1 MKFLKRLQSNEKL
14 MRLLTISQRR
24 ISDANIGNNAVVVAY
39 YLLLSLFPLLIA
51 IGNLLPFL
59 HIDPNSILPYI
70 KNVIPDEVYQFIGPA
85 IQNLLTQSSG
95 SLLSVSAL
103 AAIWS
108 ASQSI
113 NGLQTAMN
121 RAYGVED
128 RKNFVVIRIVS
139 VLILVLLLFAIF
151 AVTLVLGVGKVVLDG
166 LQPIFG
172 FSSEI
177 IGLFQ
182 TLKWPLSILTL
193 VVIMI
198 VIYWVVPNAKV
209 TLRAVIPGAVIATVG
224 WMILGQVFGIYTTF
238 FAAKVSGYQIIGS
251 FIVLM
256 IWLNLAATIVIFGG
270 IVNAIVAE
278 YTTGEEVTERDG
290 PLDKLSNKI
299 QEKISDK

>member
-1 MKFLKRLQSNEKL
+1 MKFLKKLQSNEKL
-14 MRLLTISQRR
+14 MKLLKITQRR
-24 ISDANIGNNAVVVAY
+24 VSAANIGNNSVVVAY
-39 YLLLSLFPLLIA
+39 YLLLSLFPLMIA
-51 IGNLLPFL
+51 VGNLLPFL

-103 AAIWS
+103 AAVWS

-128 RKNFVVIRIVS
+128 RNNFIVVRIVS
-139 VLILVLLLFAIF
+139 VLILVLLLFAII
-151 AVTLVLGVGKVVLDG
+151 AVTLVLGVGKAVLDG

-193 VVIMI
+193 VVIMT

-209 TLRAVIPGAVIATVG
+209 TFKAVIPGAVIATVG
-224 WMILGQVFGIYTTF
+224 WMILGQVFGIYTMF
-238 FAAKVSGYQIIGS
+238 FASKVSGYQIIGS

-278 YTTGEEVTERDG
+278 YTTGEEVAEREG
-290 PLDKLSNKI
+290 PLDKLSTKI